1 MATMSQGNKKIT
13 RKVVVVNNKI
23 WVCSSSLMQP
33 VFFKEIPATNYK
45 ILVFIGITTQGSSIN
60 FYCYL
65 VT

>member
-1 MATMSQGNKKIT
+1 MSQGNKKIT

-45 ILVFIGITTQGSSIN
+45 FWSLLVSLHKAVQLIFTVI
-60 FYCYL
+60 
-65 VT
+65 